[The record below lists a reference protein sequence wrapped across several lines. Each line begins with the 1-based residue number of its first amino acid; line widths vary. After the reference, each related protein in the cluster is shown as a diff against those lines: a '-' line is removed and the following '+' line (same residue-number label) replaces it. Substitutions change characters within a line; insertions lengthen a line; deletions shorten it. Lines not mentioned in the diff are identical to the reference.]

1 MKNSRN
7 QIKKPRNQ
15 TKKSEFCF
23 LSCNPYS
30 QTNCQET
37 TQETAKKPK
46 LKNWQQT
53 KNPQSLV
60 AEGISQETRKPK
72 SFQKNSSIL
81 MSGKQL
87 FYYARGLFSKKPTAP
102 PPLHGGYIYPPWME
116 WRFRFFSFQ
125 SLQFYQQ
132 KNLRKNER
140 NSKREIQRRT
150 NHRNF

>member
-15 TKKSEFCF
+15 TKKSEFWF

-30 QTNCQET
+30 QANSQET
-37 TQETAKKPK
+37 KQETAKKPK

-60 AEGISQETRKPK
+60 GQGISQETRKPK

-81 MSGKQL
+81 VSGKRL
-87 FYYARGLFSKKPTAP
+87 FYCARGLFSKKPTAP
-102 PPLHGGYIYPPWME
+102 PPLHGGYEIPSMDGME
-116 WRFRFFSFQ
+116 VSIFRLPKFAILPTKKFE
-125 SLQFYQQ
+125 
-132 KNLRKNER
+132 KK
-140 NSKREIQRRT
+140 
-150 NHRNF
+150 

>member
-15 TKKSEFCF
+15 TKKSEFWF

-30 QTNCQET
+30 QANSQET
-37 TQETAKKPK
+37 NQETAKKPK

-72 SFQKNSSIL
+72 SFQKKSSIL
-81 MSGKQL
+81 VSGKQL
-87 FYYARGLFSKKPTAP
+87 FYYARRLFSKKPTAP
-102 PPLHGGYIYPPWME
+102 PPLHGGYKIPSMDGME
-116 WRFRFFSFQ
+116 VLIFRLPDFAILPTKKFE
-125 SLQFYQQ
+125 
-132 KNLRKNER
+132 KK
-140 NSKREIQRRT
+140 
-150 NHRNF
+150 